1 MPETN
6 FEIHLPQFDGP
17 FDLLLFFIERDELEI
32 HAIPIAKITNDFL
45 DYINQLTALNVEVAA
60 DFILVA
66 ATLMRIKAKTLLP
79 IQHLAEGEENTI
91 TEEELIN
98 RLIAYKQ
105 TKQQAQSLKQFEE
118 NRSQQ
123 VKRGNIAHD
132 ISLAA
137 TTAGNCSEEVLSFD
151 IYKLLKIYKNLLSK
165 YNQQI
170 VEHKHVVQQY
180 EFTIAQQKEIIQQL
194 MAINQKLSYQQIKNS
209 TKTKVELVYSFLAVL
224 EMVQESLVAIEIGL
238 GFNNFYIRP
247 IVALPQ

>member
-45 DYINQLTALNVEVAA
+45 DYINQLTALNVEVVA

-79 IQHLAEGEENTI
+79 LQDIDVEEDNGI
-91 TEEELIN
+91 SEEELIS

-105 TKQQAQSLKQFEE
+105 TKQQAQSLKEFEE

-123 VKRGNIAHD
+123 VKRGNIIFD
-132 ISLAA
+132 ISLAT
-137 TTAGNCSEEVLSFD
+137 TTAGNYREEVLSFD
-151 IYKLLKIYKNLLSK
+151 LYKLIKIYKNLLGK
-165 YNQQI
+165 FNLQTI
-170 VEHKHVVQQY
+170 AHKHVVQQY
-180 EFTIAQQKEIIQQL
+180 EFTIAQQKEIIHQL

-209 TKTKVELVYSFLAVL
+209 TKNKVELVYSFLAVL
-224 EMVQESLVAIEIGL
+224 EMVQESLVAIEIGF

-247 IVALPQ
+247 IVAHPQ

>member
-45 DYINQLTALNVEVAA
+45 DYINQLNALNVEVAA

-79 IQHLAEGEENTI
+79 IQHIDDGEESGI

-105 TKQQAQSLKQFEE
+105 TKQQAQSLKEFEE
-118 NRSQQ
+118 QRSQQ
-123 VKRGNIAHD
+123 VKRGNIAYD

-137 TTAGNCSEEVLSFD
+137 TTAGNYTDEVLSFD
-151 IYKLLKIYKNLLSK
+151 LYKLLKIYKILVGKFSSQK
-165 YNQQI
+165 I
-170 VEHKHVVQQY
+170 EHKHVVQQY

-247 IVALPQ
+247 IVKPLQ

>member
-79 IQHLAEGEENTI
+79 IQHQENEDDSSI
-91 TEEELIN
+91 SEEELIN
-98 RLIAYKQ
+98 RLIAYKKI
-105 TKQQAQSLKQFEE
+105 KQQTEILKTYEE
-118 NRSQQ
+118 TRSQQ

-132 ISLAA
+132 ISLANA
-137 TTAGNCSEEVLSFD
+137 KQGNYNEDILSFD
-151 IYKLLKIYKNLLSK
+151 LYKLLKIYKTLSEK

-170 VEHKHVVQQY
+170 VAHTHVVVQQQ
-180 EFTIAQQKEIIQQL
+180 FTIAQQKEMIKQL
-194 MAINQKLSYQQIKNS
+194 MDINQKLSYHQIKNS
-209 TKTKVELVYSFLAVL
+209 TKCKVELVYSFLAVL
-224 EMVQESLVAIEIGL
+224 EMVQENLVHIEIGL

-247 IVALPQ
+247 QPMPLQ

>member
-45 DYINQLTALNVEVAA
+45 DYINQLSALNVEVAA

-79 IQHLAEGEENTI
+79 IQHQDGEEENGI

-105 TKQQAQSLKQFEE
+105 IKEQAQCLKTLEE

-123 VKRGNIAHD
+123 VKRGNITYD

-137 TTAGNCSEEVLSFD
+137 TTAGNYSDEVLSFD
-151 IYKLLKIYKNLLSK
+151 IYKLLKIYKNLINK
-165 YNQQI
+165 YNQQA
-170 VEHKHVVQQY
+170 VVHKHVVQQQQ
-180 EFTIAQQKEIIQQL
+180 FTIAQQKEIIKQL

-247 IVALPQ
+247 LVAPLQ

>member
-45 DYINQLTALNVEVAA
+45 DYINQLTALNVEIAA

-79 IQHLAEGEENTI
+79 IKHIDAGEENGI

-123 VKRGNIAHD
+123 VKRGNITYD

-137 TTAGNCSEEVLSFD
+137 TTAGNYSEEVLSFD
-151 IYKLLKIYKNLLSK
+151 LYKLLKIYKNLVGKFNL
-165 YNQQI
+165 QI
-170 VEHKHVVQQY
+170 IEHKHVVQQY

-194 MAINQKLSYQQIKNS
+194 MAINQKLSYQQIKKS

-247 IVALPQ
+247 IVKPLQ

>member
-1 MPETN
+1 MSQQN

-79 IQHLAEGEENTI
+79 IQHNDCEEENGI
-91 TEEELIN
+91 TEEELIS
-98 RLIAYKQ
+98 RLIAYKHI
-105 TKQQAQSLKQFEE
+105 KQQAQSLKAFEQS
-118 NRSQQ
+118 RGQQ
-123 VKRGNIAHD
+123 VKRGSTAYDIA
-132 ISLAA
+132 LAA
-137 TTAGNCSEEVLSFD
+137 STAGNYNEEVLSFD
-151 IYKLLKIYKNLLSK
+151 LYKLLKIYKTLLTK

-170 VEHKHVVQQY
+170 IEHKHVVQQY
-180 EFTIAQQKEIIQQL
+180 EFTIAQQKVIIEQL
-194 MAINQKLSYQQIKNS
+194 MVINQKLSYQQIKNS

-224 EMVQESLVAIEIGL
+224 EMVQECLVAIEIGL

-247 IVALPQ
+247 IVAPLQ